1 MNSSSNIKRGF
12 TLIELLVVIAII
24 AILAAILFPVFAR
37 AREKA
42 RQTTCT
48 SNQRQLAAAITMYA
62 QDHNNALLPNNNA
75 PWSVALSI
83 DSGVLDCASYSSK
96 ASGGAPDY
104 GYNAA
109 LFDAALGIV
118 TSPSDTLL
126 TADYKNTNSNTT
138 YGIFADTMD
147 TTLDPR
153 HSRSIVCSKVDGSV
167 EAVSVTASDTPSL
180 ALAREGIGLTADRTE
195 VQVISVIQGS
205 NRVAIE
211 FGNAVLTT
219 FGYTDASGVYN
230 SGGGPWG
237 DIKTLCDNTS
247 GSSNGLYANGVSLSV
262 LAGWANMVPP
272 IVPTKITIFPRAIPT
287 YPSIGTWELRGR
299 LPGKT
304 AMTDFF
310 KICDINGWAASAN
323 VTTPIST
330 VVKMPIGVKDL
341 AIYYKNPAT
350 GTNAGNATDVSEV
363 GFYGYPAQ

>member
-1 MNSSSNIKRGF
+1 MFVKTKRGF

-48 SNQRQLAAAITMYA
+48 SNQRQIAATITMYS

-75 PWSVALSI
+75 PWPTSI
-83 DSGVLDCASYSSK
+83 TIDNGVLDCGSYSSK

-104 GYNAA
+104 GYNVS
-109 LFDAALGIV
+109 LFDAALGMI

-126 TADYKNTNSNTT
+126 TADFKNGINNTT
-138 YGIFADTMD
+138 FGISADTMD

-167 EAVSVTASDTPSL
+167 KAVAVTASDTPSL
-180 ALAREGIGLTADRTE
+180 ALAREGIGLTADRTP
-195 VQVISVIQGS
+195 VQVISVVQGS

-211 FGNAVLTT
+211 FGNAILKV
-219 FGYTDASGVYN
+219 FDAT
-230 SGGGPWG
+230 GPWG
-237 DIKTLCDNTS
+237 DVKQLCDYTT
-247 GSSNGLYANGVSLSV
+247 GSSNGLYANGASYYV
-262 LAGWANMVPP
+262 LAGWADMVPP
-272 IVPTKITIFPRAIPT
+272 IVPTKVTIFPRACAPT
-287 YPSIGTWELRGR
+287 YPSVGTWELRGR

-304 AMTDFF
+304 ALSDFF
-310 KICDINGWAASAN
+310 KICDVNGWAGS
-323 VTTPIST
+323 TTITAPIAT
-330 VVKMPIGVKDL
+330 NAKMPIGVKDL

-350 GTNAGNATDVSEV
+350 GTNAGNATDVTEI